1 MKKLLLS
8 ILAVGIGSVALAQC
22 TDLFFSEYA
31 EGSGNNNALEIYN
44 PTNATIDLSGYVV
57 KRYSGGSGTETAAL
71 TLSGNLL
78 SGDVIVVGNGQTDS
92 SWVDPPGYW
101 SLPVDPVFY
110 SILDLYCNGDYNANS
125 TLYFNGDDAITLET
139 TSGDIVDIF
148 GKVGE
153 DPGLAWT
160 DDATAGYTDANGG
173 TFWSKRQTLIRKSS
187 VESGVTMNP
196 TEFNPTLEWDS
207 LPDDTWDSLGT
218 HTCGCATLG
227 VNEKETKFV
236 ESIYIFPNPI
246 TSGNFEVKATKAIEV
261 LEIYNVIGKVI
272 YKEFNSE
279 KSGTIKV
286 SMETINPGV
295 YLVKAALENGDIITK
310 KALIK

>member
-8 ILAVGIGSVALAQC
+8 ISAIAIGSVAIAQC
-22 TDLFFSEYA
+22 TDLFFSEYV
-31 EGSGNNNALEIYN
+31 EGSGNNNAVEIYN

-57 KRYSGGSGTETAAL
+57 KRYSNGSGTETESL
-71 TLSGNLL
+71 TLSGSLL
-78 SGDVIVVGNGQTDS
+78 SGDVVVVMNGQTDS
-92 SWVDPPGYW
+92 LWVDPPGYW
-101 SLPVDPVFY
+101 SEPT
-110 SILDLYCNGDYNANS
+110 DLIFRSYGDIFDVAYPAP
-125 TLYFNGDDAITLET
+125 TYFNGDDAITLET
-139 TSGDIVDIF
+139 TTGEIVDIF

-153 DPGLAWT
+153 DPGAAWT

-173 TFWSKRQTLIRKSS
+173 TWWSKRQTLIRKSS

-227 VNEKETKFV
+227 INKNESKFV

-246 TSGNFEVKATKAIEV
+246 TAGNFEVKATKAIEV
-261 LEIYNVIGKVI
+261 IEIYNVIGKVI

>member
-8 ILAVGIGSVALAQC
+8 ISAIAIGTVALAQC

-31 EGSGNNNALEIYN
+31 EGSANNNAVEIYN

-57 KRYSGGSGTETAAL
+57 SRYSNGSGTASETL
-71 TLSGNLL
+71 TLSGSLI
-78 SGDVIVVGNGQTDS
+78 SGDVVVVMNGQVDS
-92 SWVDPPGYW
+92 VWVDPPGYW
-101 SLPVDPVFY
+101 SYPT
-110 SILDLYCNGDYNANS
+110 DLAFRAKGDIFDGAYPAAM
-125 TLYFNGDDAITLET
+125 YFNGDDAITLET
-139 TSGDIVDIF
+139 TSGNIVDIF

-153 DPGLAWT
+153 DPGSAWT

-173 TFWSKRQTLIRKSS
+173 TWWSKRQTLIRKSS

-207 LPDDTWDSLGT
+207 LPDDTWDNLGT

-227 VNEKETKFV
+227 INKNESEFS

-246 TSGNFEVKATKAIEV
+246 TSGNFEVKATKTIEV
-261 LEIYNVIGKVI
+261 IEIYDVIGKMI
-272 YKEFNSE
+272 YKEINPLMNGS
-279 KSGTIKV
+279 IKV

-295 YLVKAALENGDIITK
+295 YLVKAALENGDILTK